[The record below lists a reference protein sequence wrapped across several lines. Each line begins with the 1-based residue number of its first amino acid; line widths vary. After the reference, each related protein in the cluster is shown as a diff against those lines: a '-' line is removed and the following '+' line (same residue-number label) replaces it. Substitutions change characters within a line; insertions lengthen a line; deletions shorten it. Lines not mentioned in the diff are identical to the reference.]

1 MDDGFNAFLGA
12 EFAEDI
18 GRGGYGTGG
27 QGQMELRAKAAQ
39 IQKERAAIVTR
50 FQNEEITWQEAN
62 SQLRATGLSDSAAK
76 DILPKPLPTGFVS
89 EYGLPYATKANET
102 IISNSSYLYWSGDID
117 NHSWEAHGWSGANT
131 GDAYD
136 SSGNLEDGPR
146 VTWNRRGNLAIRAS
160 HYVGKMGDDG
170 SFLGFVPMNTR
181 TALPESAY
189 AGQMMAT
196 VVQYFWHQN
205 PRSGYGN
212 HPYEYY
218 KNKSLPS
225 TALWFLDK
233 EVAEDGRGQHSPV
246 ESFRI
251 ADDVKGYPKIGAFQ
265 DMPWPIPNNRI
276 GRADKSLVRFIDEK
290 NALWQ
295 TKRGPDKFE
304 YAFRPQWI
312 VPSSSGLSPL
322 PPQNSTNDVGK
333 AVWIYRFPKQL
344 DETLDADQIQHW
356 IAMHGIDY
364 SMANTKEAY
373 GFPSYK
379 DKKKKWSFR
388 KDVKTMENYSILGR
402 MEDNDYNP
410 LKPSSNN
417 SLDTENKTV
426 AEVNNQIFM
435 TRKEIPIIP
444 MIDSH
449 FERPEGFIGG
459 QLGDDTLE
467 TYFDTSS
474 KGASLGFRLTDP
486 ERYAY
491 LSHTSVNHVFFP
503 QKSFSNIGDQFLV
516 IGQAL
521 IPYDENSIDSNL
533 NTFQSS
539 ERMMLGTGSNVT
551 TDIIYRGMQGGFRS
565 VEENPARA
573 TLTNLGS
580 RNWDYMVP
588 KVVVTTTDLEKS
600 IQPPGFQSL
609 ANFVSEHGG
618 VELTSA
624 WVESLELKNP
634 ATGTQSSSRPA
645 YYDINIGGSIHTF
658 PYSIALFEIY
668 QGYQGPILELDEEGK
683 VITGKPGNI
692 SVAAETPE
700 GRKSD
705 AKFYYFTQTGK
716 FVKQDAY
723 FHKTVTESTG
733 DLEDD
738 LETPGFTD
746 PAEDVTVSFLEENAA
761 NDAWLTEN
769 KNKLFV
775 IPGSWSHRFIPGSDR
790 VTGQQIFD
798 AWVDSGGAFDLPKMD
813 SSNFAGLGN
822 IPFKKT
828 FGVEV
833 IDVTQKWGE
842 LGMNRSRYTGD
853 MNFQAVQAPT
863 DVGAEQ
869 LGYVAFEATHS
880 DLGNPLDNVG
890 KKLDS
895 AINTAENA
903 AKGGAGI
910 LLGGTGGLI
919 VGAGLGAI
927 FVAALAAP
935 HAVREASDVAGRLLD
950 LRDERGESKRQL
962 QLEYDEKHT
971 VSS

>member
-1 MDDGFNAFLGA
+1 MDDGFNAFLGV

-18 GRGGYGTGG
+18 GRGNSVGR
-27 QGQMELRAKAAQ
+27 QGQMELRAKALQ
-39 IQKERAAIVTR
+39 TQKDRAAIVTR
-50 FQNEEITWQEAN
+50 FQNEEISWQEAN
-62 SQLRATGLSDSAAK
+62 SLLRATGLSDSAAK
-76 DILPKPLPTGFVS
+76 DILPKPIPTGFVS
-89 EYGLPYATKANET
+89 EYGLPYATKANQT
-102 IISNSSYLYWSGDID
+102 IIDNSDYVYWSGDID
-117 NHSWEAHGWSGANT
+117 NHSWESHGWSGANT

-146 VTWNRRGNLAIRAS
+146 VTWSRLGNMAIRAS

-196 VVQYFWHQN
+196 VVQYFWHEN
-205 PRSGYGN
+205 PYSGLGK
-212 HPYEYY
+212 HPYKYY

-233 EVAEDGRGQHSPV
+233 EVAENGRGEYTPL
-246 ESFRI
+246 ERYNI
-251 ADDVKGYPKIGAFQ
+251 ADDVKGYPKIGKFK
-265 DMPWPIPNNRI
+265 NRI
-276 GRADKSLVRFIDEK
+276 GPWNDRMGRTDKSLVRFIDEK
-290 NALWQ
+290 SALGKA
-295 TKRGPDKFE
+295 KRGPDKFE

-344 DETLDADQIQHW
+344 DETLDADQIQYW

-373 GFPSYK
+373 GFPTYK
-379 DKKKKWSFR
+379 DKNKKWSFR
-388 KDVKTMENYSILGR
+388 KNVETMENYSVLGR

-417 SLDTENKTV
+417 SLDAKNKTV

-435 TRKEIPIIP
+435 SRKEIPIIP

-449 FERPEGFIGG
+449 FEKPEGFFGSRE
-459 QLGDDTLE
+459 GDSIME
-467 TYFDTSS
+467 TYFDTAY

-521 IPYDENSIDSNL
+521 VPYDENSIDSNL

-539 ERMMLGTGSNVT
+539 ERMMLATGNEVT
-551 TDIIYRGMQGGFRS
+551 TDKIYRGMQEGFRS
-565 VEENPARA
+565 VEENPTRA
-573 TLTNLGS
+573 TLTNLGG

-588 KVVVTTTDLEKS
+588 KVVVTTTDLENS
-600 IQPPGFQSL
+600 TEPPGYQSL
-609 ANFVSEHGG
+609 VNFVSEYGG

-624 WVESLELKNP
+624 WVASLDLLNP

-683 VITGKPGNI
+683 AITGKPGNI
-692 SVAAETPE
+692 TVAAETPE

-775 IPGSWSHRFIPGSDR
+775 IPGSWDNYFIPGSDR

-798 AWVDSGGAFDLPKMD
+798 AWVDSGGAFDLPMMG

-880 DLGNPLDNVG
+880 DLGNPLDKVG
-890 KKLDS
+890 KKIDS
-895 AINTAENA
+895 TIDTAKDA
-903 AKGGAGI
+903 AAGGAGI
-910 LLGGTGGLI
+910 LLGVQGGIL

-950 LRDERGESKRQL
+950 MRDERVESKKQL
-962 QLEYDEKHT
+962 QLGYDEKHT

>member
-1 MDDGFNAFLGA
+1 MDDGFNAFLGV
-12 EFAEDI
+12 EFAENIGYYSRGQWEAREAKKKDI
-18 GRGGYGTGG
+18 KSRYNS
-27 QGQMELRAKAAQ
+27 Q
-39 IQKERAAIVTR
+39 
-50 FQNEEITWQEAN
+50 EITWEQAN
-62 SQLRATGLSDSAAK
+62 SELLQAGLTTAEAESW
-76 DILPKPLPTGFVS
+76 IPEPLPTGFVS
-89 EYGLPYATKANET
+89 EYGLPHATKANTT

-117 NHSWEAHGWSGANT
+117 NHSWALHGWSGKNA
-131 GDAYD
+131 GKDD
-136 SSGNLEDGPR
+136 FDKSVNLEPYPTTANHGPR
-146 VTWNRRGNLAIRAS
+146 VTWNRLGNMAIRAS

-181 TALPESAY
+181 TTLPESAY

-196 VVQYFWHQN
+196 VVQYFWHEN
-205 PRSGYGN
+205 PYSGIGK
-212 HPYEYY
+212 HPYKYY
-218 KNKSLPS
+218 KNKSLPN

-233 EVAEDGRGQHSPV
+233 EVAEDGRGKYEPYQ
-246 ESFRI
+246 RYNI
-251 ADDVKGYPKIGAFQ
+251 ADDANGYPKIGKF
-265 DMPWPIPNNRI
+265 MNRVYPIPNDRK

-290 NALWQ
+290 GSLGQ

-356 IAMHGIDY
+356 IAMHGVDY

-379 DKKKKWSFR
+379 DKNKKWSFR
-388 KDVKTMENYSILGR
+388 KKVKTMENYSILGR

-417 SLDTENKTV
+417 SLDTTNKTV

-435 TRKEIPIIP
+435 TRKEIPVIP

-449 FERPEGFIGG
+449 FEKPAGIVGG
-459 QLGDDTLE
+459 YEQDLE
-467 TYFDTSS
+467 LKTYFDTSS

-539 ERMMLGTGSNVT
+539 ERMMLATGNEVT

-565 VEENPARA
+565 VEENPTRA
-573 TLTNLGS
+573 TLTNLGA

-588 KVVVTTTDLEKS
+588 KVVVTTTDLENS
-600 IQPPGFQSL
+600 TEPPGYQSL
-609 ANFVSEHGG
+609 VNFVSEYGG

-683 VITGKPGNI
+683 AITGKPGNI
-692 SVAAETPE
+692 TVAAETPE

-733 DLEDD
+733 VLEDD

-746 PAEDVTVSFLEENAA
+746 PSEDVTVSFLEENAA

-775 IPGSWSHRFIPGSDR
+775 IPGSWDNYFIPGSDR

-798 AWVDSGGAFDLPKMD
+798 AWVDSGGAFDLPMMD
-813 SSNFAGLGN
+813 SNNFAGLGN

-880 DLGNPLDNVG
+880 DLGNPLDDVG

-895 AINTAENA
+895 ALDTAKDA
-903 AKGGAGI
+903 AAGGAGMMV
-910 LLGGTGGLI
+910 GGTGGLI
-919 VGAGLGAI
+919 LGAGLGAI
-927 FVAALAAP
+927 FVAALAVPA
-935 HAVREASDVAGRLLD
+935 AIGKVKEKVED
-950 LRDERGESKRQL
+950 SKQYHSEEQRQL
-962 QLEYDEKHT
+962 PPPK
-971 VSS
+971 

>member
-18 GRGGYGTGG
+18 GRGHSTGG

-39 IQKERAAIVTR
+39 IQAERTAIITR

-62 SQLRATGLSDSAAK
+62 SLLRATGLSDSAAK
-76 DILPKPLPTGFVS
+76 DIIPKPIPTGFVS
-89 EYGLPYATKANET
+89 EYGLPQATKANQT
-102 IISNSSYLYWSGDID
+102 IIDNSDYVYWDGNID
-117 NHSWEAHGWSGANT
+117 NHSWGAHGWSGKSA
-131 GDAYD
+131 GKDGFD
-136 SSGNLEDGPR
+136 SSNKLESGPR

-160 HYVGKMGDDG
+160 HYVGKTGDDG

-181 TALPESAY
+181 TALPQSAY

-233 EVAEDGRGQHSPV
+233 EVAEDGRGQHSPL
-246 ESFRI
+246 EPFRI

-265 DMPWPIPNNRI
+265 DLPWPIPNNRV

-290 NALWQ
+290 GGLGQ

-356 IAMHGIDY
+356 IAMHGVDY

-373 GFPSYK
+373 GFPTYK
-379 DKKKKWSFR
+379 DKNKKWSFR
-388 KDVKTMENYSILGR
+388 KDVKTLENYSILGR
-402 MEDNDYNP
+402 MEADDYNP
-410 LKPSSNN
+410 LKPSNNN
-417 SLDTENKTV
+417 SLDAENKTV

-435 TRKEIPIIP
+435 TRKEIPIVP

-459 QLGDDTLE
+459 RLGDDTLE

-539 ERMMLGTGSNVT
+539 ERMMLATGSEVT
-551 TDIIYRGMQGGFRS
+551 TDTIYRGMQGGFRS

-573 TLTNLGS
+573 TITNLGA

-588 KVVVTTTDLEKS
+588 KVVATTTDLENS

-618 VELTSA
+618 VELSSA
-624 WVESLELKNP
+624 WVASLDLKNP
-634 ATGTQSSSRPA
+634 ASGTQSSSRPA

-668 QGYQGPILELDEEGK
+668 QGYQGPILEIDEQGN
-683 VITGKPGNI
+683 VVTGKPGNI
-692 SVAAETPE
+692 TVAAETPE
-700 GRKSD
+700 GRVSD
-705 AKFYYFTQTGK
+705 AKFYYFTQTGE

-723 FHKTVTESTG
+723 FYKTVTESTG
-733 DLEDD
+733 DLETD

-746 PAEDVTVSFLEENAA
+746 PAENVTVSFLEESAA

-775 IPGSWSHRFIPGSDR
+775 IPGSWSNYFIPGSDR

-798 AWVDSGGAFDLPKMD
+798 AWVDSGGAFELPKMA

-822 IPFKKT
+822 IPFKKS

-833 IDVTQKWGE
+833 IDVTDKWGE

-853 MNFQAVQAPT
+853 MNLQAVQAPT

-895 AINTAENA
+895 AVDTAKSA
-903 AKGGAGI
+903 VKGGAGAI
-910 LLGGTGGLI
+910 LGFQGGIL

-927 FVAALAAP
+927 FIAALAAP
-935 HAVREASDVAGRLLD
+935 AAIDKVKEKVD
-950 LRDERGESKRQL
+950 ESKQYSSVEQRQL
-962 QLEYDEKHT
+962 PAPE
-971 VSS
+971 

>member
-1 MDDGFNAFLGA
+1 MDDGFNAFLGV
-12 EFAEDI
+12 EFAENIGYYSRGQWEAREAKKKDI
-18 GRGGYGTGG
+18 KSRYNS
-27 QGQMELRAKAAQ
+27 Q
-39 IQKERAAIVTR
+39 
-50 FQNEEITWQEAN
+50 EITWEQAN
-62 SQLRATGLSDSAAK
+62 SELLQAGLTTAEAESW
-76 DILPKPLPTGFVS
+76 IPEPLPTGFVS
-89 EYGLPYATKANET
+89 EYGLPHATKANTT

-205 PRSGYGN
+205 PRSGYGK

-233 EVAEDGRGQHSPV
+233 EVAEDGRGKHSPV

-265 DMPWPIPNNRI
+265 NMTWPIPNNRK

-356 IAMHGIDY
+356 IAMHGVDY

-373 GFPSYK
+373 GFPTYK
-379 DKKKKWSFR
+379 DKNKKWSFR
-388 KDVKTMENYSILGR
+388 KNVETMENYSILGR

-417 SLDTENKTV
+417 SLDAENKTV
-426 AEVNNQIFM
+426 AEVDNQIFM

-503 QKSFSNIGDQFLV
+503 QKSFFNIGDQFLV

-539 ERMMLGTGSNVT
+539 ERMMLATGNEVT
-551 TDIIYRGMQGGFRS
+551 TDIIYRGMQEGFRS

-573 TLTNLGS
+573 TLTNLGG

-588 KVVVTTTDLEKS
+588 KVVVTTTDLENS
-600 IQPPGFQSL
+600 TEPPGYQSL
-609 ANFVSEHGG
+609 VNFVSEYGG

-668 QGYQGPILELDEEGK
+668 QGYQGPVLELDEEGK

-746 PAEDVTVSFLEENAA
+746 QAEDVTVSFLEENAA

-775 IPGSWSHRFIPGSDR
+775 IPGSWDNYFIPGSDR

-798 AWVDSGGAFDLPKMD
+798 AWVDSGGAFNLPMMD
-813 SSNFAGLGN
+813 SNNFAGFGN

-880 DLGNPLDNVG
+880 DLGNPLDKVG

-895 AINTAENA
+895 ALDTAKDA
-903 AKGGAGI
+903 AAGGAGMMV
-910 LLGGTGGLI
+910 GGTGGLLL
-919 VGAGLGAI
+919 GAGLGAI
-927 FVAALAAP
+927 FIAALAVPA
-935 HAVREASDVAGRLLD
+935 AIDKVKEKVED
-950 LRDERGESKRQL
+950 SKQYHSEEQRQL
-962 QLEYDEKHT
+962 PPPK
-971 VSS
+971 

>member
-1 MDDGFNAFLGA
+1 MDDGFNAFLGV
-12 EFAEDI
+12 EFAENIGYYSRGEFEAREAKKKDI
-18 GRGGYGTGG
+18 KSRYNS
-27 QGQMELRAKAAQ
+27 Q
-39 IQKERAAIVTR
+39 
-50 FQNEEITWQEAN
+50 EITWEQAN
-62 SQLRATGLSDSAAK
+62 SELLQAGLTIAEAESW
-76 DILPKPLPTGFVS
+76 IPEPLPTGFVS
-89 EYGLPYATKANET
+89 EYGLPYATKANKT

-136 SSGNLEDGPR
+136 SSDNLEDGPR

-181 TALPESAY
+181 SALPESAY

-218 KNKSLPS
+218 KNKSLPN

-233 EVAEDGRGQHSPV
+233 EVAEDGRGQHMAL
-246 ESFRI
+246 ENFRI
-251 ADDVKGYPKIGAFQ
+251 ADDVDGYPKIGQWQ
-265 DMPWPIPNNRI
+265 DMLWPIPNNRK

-290 NALWQ
+290 TALGQ

-356 IAMHGIDY
+356 IAMHGVDY

-373 GFPSYK
+373 GFPTYK
-379 DKKKKWSFR
+379 DKNKKWSFR
-388 KDVKTMENYSILGR
+388 KNVETMENYSVLGR

-417 SLDTENKTV
+417 SLDAENKTV

-435 TRKEIPIIP
+435 SRKEIPIIP

-459 QLGDDTLE
+459 RLGDDTLE

-521 IPYDENSIDSNL
+521 IPYNENSIDSNL

-539 ERMMLGTGSNVT
+539 ERMMLATGNEVT
-551 TDIIYRGMQGGFRS
+551 TDIIYRGMQEGFRS
-565 VEENPARA
+565 VEENPTRA
-573 TLTNLGS
+573 TLTNLGA

-588 KVVVTTTDLEKS
+588 KVVVTTTDLENS
-600 IQPPGFQSL
+600 IEHPGYQSL

-624 WVESLELKNP
+624 WLASLDLKNP

-668 QGYQGPILELDEEGK
+668 QGYQGPILEIDEQGN
-683 VITGKPGNI
+683 VVTGKPGNI

-738 LETPGFTD
+738 LEQTGFTD

-775 IPGSWSHRFIPGSDR
+775 IPGSWDNYFIPGSDR

-798 AWVDSGGAFDLPKMD
+798 AWVDSGGAFDLPMMD

-880 DLGNPLDNVG
+880 DLGNPLDKVG

-895 AINTAENA
+895 AIDTAKDA
-903 AKGGAGI
+903 AAGGAGMI
-910 LLGGTGGLI
+910 VGGTGGLLL
-919 VGAGLGAI
+919 GAGLGAI
-927 FVAALAAP
+927 FIAALAAP
-935 HAVREASDVAGRLLD
+935 AAIDKVKEKVED
-950 LRDERGESKRQL
+950 SKQYHSEEQRQL
-962 QLEYDEKHT
+962 PPPK
-971 VSS
+971 